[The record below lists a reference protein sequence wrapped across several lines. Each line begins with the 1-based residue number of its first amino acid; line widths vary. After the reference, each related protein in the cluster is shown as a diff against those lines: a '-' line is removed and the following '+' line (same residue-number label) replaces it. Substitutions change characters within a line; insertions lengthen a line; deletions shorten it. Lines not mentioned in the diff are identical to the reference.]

1 MTSPPGQGL
10 GKGMIFAAWILLLLL
25 LTLFFGEVLEKRENP
40 NSTPGGSISSQGVR
54 EVVLERNAQGHYVAS
69 GMINGHPV
77 VFLLDTGA
85 TDVAVSEALANRLG
99 LKKRGGAFSH
109 TANGVVAVW
118 QTVLDRVTLG
128 VIEMH
133 NVRATILPELKPA
146 NQVLLGMSFLKN
158 LEMIQRDGVL
168 TLREGALGNP

>member
-10 GKGMIFAAWILLLLL
+10 GKGMIFGAWILLLLL
-25 LTLFFGEVLEKRENP
+25 LTLFFGQVLEKRENP
-40 NSTPGGSISSQGVR
+40 NSSPGGSVSSQGMR

-69 GMINGHPV
+69 GMINGYPV

-85 TDVAVSEALANRLG
+85 TDVAVSEALANKLG
-99 LKKRGGAFSH
+99 LEKQGGAFSH

-128 VIEMH
+128 VIEMD
-133 NVRATILPELKPA
+133 NVRATILPRLKPD
-146 NQVLLGMSFLKN
+146 NQVLLGMSFLKK

-168 TLREGALGNP
+168 TLRQVR